1 MIKKLIIAFG
11 LFVMLGSF
19 GINLAVSVPAYATV
33 DPNCKHAILGIDPWY
48 KYLEV
53 GDDGNGD
60 KCAIKPFPGDDEFDW
75 GKAFPR
81 VGMGIVDILLRV
93 AAIIAVGFTVY
104 GGFRYI
110 LSQGEPDATKKAKG
124 TIINASV
131 GLVITMF
138 ASIIVGF
145 VGGLLWK

>member
-1 MIKKLIIAFG
+1 MIKKLVFVFG
-11 LFVMLGSF
+11 LFVLLGSVS
-19 GINLAVSVPAYATV
+19 INLVTPQTASATV
-33 DPNCKHAILGIDPWY
+33 SSDCKHAILGIDPWY

-53 GDDGNGD
+53 GNDGNE

-81 VGMGIVDILLRV
+81 IGMGIVDILLRV
-93 AAIIAVGFTVY
+93 AAIVAVGFTVY

-110 LSQGEPDATKKAKG
+110 MSQGEPEATKKAKG
-124 TIINASV
+124 TIINASI

-138 ASIIVGF
+138 ASVIVGF
-145 VGGLLWK
+145 IGGLLWK